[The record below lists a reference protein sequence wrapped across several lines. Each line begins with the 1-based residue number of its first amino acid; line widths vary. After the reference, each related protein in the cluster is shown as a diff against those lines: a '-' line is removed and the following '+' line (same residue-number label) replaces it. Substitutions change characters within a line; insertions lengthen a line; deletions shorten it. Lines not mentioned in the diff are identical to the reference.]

1 MRYGSVCSGIEAASV
16 AWHPLGWG
24 AAWLAEIEKFPS
36 EVLKHHYPDVPNL
49 GDMTK
54 LVHKILNGEIEAP
67 EVLVG
72 GTPCQAFSVA
82 GLRNSLEDDR
92 GQLSLTYIHIL
103 DALDLVRRARGE
115 EPAIGVWENVPGV
128 LSTKDNAFGCF
139 LAGLVGEE
147 DPLVPAGKRWTDAGY
162 IIGPERTV
170 AWRILDAQYFGLAQR
185 RRRVFVVA
193 SARAGFNPAKVLFE
207 SEGVRRDTPPSR
219 EKGGE
224 TATDAGAGVP
234 NGGPGHGARSGDSKD
249 ELIVPVC
256 FAPSSF
262 AQYREGVTTL
272 RAEGGDHGG
281 GSEGLICMAHGQ
293 SEAEIVVRG
302 TQDPCVSD
310 IAFAQG
316 RNNGGESAVCYDT
329 TIAFEPGIAK
339 REGNPA
345 RFSEEISPT
354 LRSEMGDNQPAV
366 CFGGDVAR
374 TLSARHDSSP
384 CADRGMDVVLDT
396 TDETMYSKGI
406 IQGDI
411 YASPQETNTRAVL
424 SELRYEIGEKAFT
437 EWGLG
442 ILNSLQPTPLLQSDL
457 YGTEVRLPAFS
468 RRWVVYCSLS
478 REKGC
483 GEGFVQSVR
492 EAQSEGCAS
501 FGWQSSEQR
510 SVKLGAYLSELSQ
523 PGPQAQRHLQNMWFA
538 SEGSWVL
545 QQALSTV
552 QKVWRPATNQTQSTH
567 PRMQVRRLTPECCEF
582 LQGFP
587 RGYTNIK
594 PNCPDG
600 PRYKAL
606 GNSMAVPVMAWIGAR
621 IARNV

>member
-1 MRYGSVCSGIEAASV
+1 
-16 AWHPLGWG
+16 
-24 AAWLAEIEKFPS
+24 
-36 EVLKHHYPDVPNL
+36 
-49 GDMTK
+49 
-54 LVHKILNGEIEAP
+54 
-67 EVLVG
+67 
-72 GTPCQAFSVA
+72 
-82 GLRNSLEDDR
+82 
-92 GQLSLTYIHIL
+92 
-103 DALDLVRRARGE
+103 
-115 EPAIGVWENVPGV
+115 
-128 LSTKDNAFGCF
+128 
-139 LAGLVGEE
+139 
-147 DPLVPAGKRWTDAGY
+147 
-162 IIGPERTV
+162 
-170 AWRILDAQYFGLAQR
+170 
-185 RRRVFVVA
+185 
-193 SARAGFNPAKVLFE
+193 
-207 SEGVRRDTPPSR
+207 
-219 EKGGE
+219 
-224 TATDAGAGVP
+224 
-234 NGGPGHGARSGDSKD
+234 
-249 ELIVPVC
+249 
-256 FAPSSF
+256 
-262 AQYREGVTTL
+262 
-272 RAEGGDHGG
+272 
-281 GSEGLICMAHGQ
+281 
-293 SEAEIVVRG
+293 
-302 TQDPCVSD
+302 
-310 IAFAQG
+310 
-316 RNNGGESAVCYDT
+316 
-329 TIAFEPGIAK
+329 
-339 REGNPA
+339 
-345 RFSEEISPT
+345 
-354 LRSEMGDNQPAV
+354 MGDNQPAV